1 MEATASEPE
10 NSPREGPI
18 RRIVQFENKVRPI
31 TVVVMPDT
39 SASMTPV
46 LNLLIAG
53 AEQFIIRMLPDSRG
67 KVDTLNDKV
76 QILPEADFIG
86 DRDALIRTLDRLQFG
101 NPTQPYDA
109 IGASIDAL
117 QGIEGGKVVLVFT
130 HDEVS
135 QHAIG
140 WRNVLDKTRVD
151 GLMIYTS
158 TARATT
164 STVCDRCGAVRTA
177 GSRPSPRKL
186 AAGISS

>member
-1 MEATASEPE
+1 MPKGTCESSCRHSHRCRRLDVEATASEPE

-39 SASMTPV
+39 SASMAPV

-109 IGASIDAL
+109 IGATIDPPARHRGW
-117 QGIEGGKVVLVFT
+117 QGGP
-130 HDEVS
+130 
-135 QHAIG
+135 
-140 WRNVLDKTRVD
+140 
-151 GLMIYTS
+151 GLH
-158 TARATT
+158 
-164 STVCDRCGAVRTA
+164 
-177 GSRPSPRKL
+177 PR
-186 AAGISS
+186 